1 MKSFEFK
8 AWRSTDSS
16 VLRNTWACHGGALY
30 LLGVQAHGCLK
41 APPCSAVLGDWG
53 CGAAAG
59 GISPETVTC
68 LKKSEGLV
76 LNGEQFRNIL
86 PSLTWV
92 NVPLLILYCRTVRFS
107 LVGAGR
113 CVGAGSRLSSV
124 TPGTAVCAEQV
135 HFVFARFPSLLL
147 PPSCTFLT
155 CLLFFLPHAFSCRS

>member
-16 VLRNTWACHGGALY
+16 VLRITWACRGGALC

-41 APPCSAVLGDWG
+41 TPPCSAVLGDWG

-68 LKKSEGLV
+68 LKRSEGLV

-86 PSLTWV
+86 PSLAWV

-113 CVGAGSRLSSV
+113 CVGAGSRLSGV
-124 TPGTAVCAEQV
+124 TPGTAVSAEQV
-135 HFVFARFPSLLL
+135 HFVFARFPFLCFFPPLVLSSHACFFPSTCFLL
-147 PPSCTFLT
+147 
-155 CLLFFLPHAFSCRS
+155 